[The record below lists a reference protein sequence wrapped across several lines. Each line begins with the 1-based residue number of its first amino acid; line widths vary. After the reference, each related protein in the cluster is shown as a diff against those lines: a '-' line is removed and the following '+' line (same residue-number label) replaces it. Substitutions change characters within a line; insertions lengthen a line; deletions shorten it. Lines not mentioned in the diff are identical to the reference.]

1 MTARI
6 TVFGLGEAGSLIAAD
21 LAAAG
26 ITVNGYDPAPA
37 PTPRGVMRFDDPL
50 SAVSGTDLAGTDLVI
65 SLTAA
70 ADARTALTQALEQI
84 PAGAI
89 YADFSTS
96 TAAAKQELAKLASG
110 RGLAFADVALMST
123 VPGKGLRTP
132 ALAAGTG
139 AAEFVRVFSA
149 LGMPVTMVSNNPG
162 DAAIR
167 KLLRSVAIKGLASVV
182 IEAMRAAE
190 RAGCADWLWANLAEE
205 ITRADA
211 AFLSRLVRGT
221 GRHAVRRLHEM
232 EAARDL
238 LVELGVD
245 PVLTRATVE
254 NLRRTPEEGLPEIPV
269 LPD

>member
-1 MTARI
+1 
-6 TVFGLGEAGSLIAAD
+6 
-21 LAAAG
+21 
-26 ITVNGYDPAPA
+26 
-37 PTPRGVMRFDDPL
+37 
-50 SAVSGTDLAGTDLVI
+50 
-65 SLTAA
+65 
-70 ADARTALTQALEQI
+70 
-84 PAGAI
+84 
-89 YADFSTS
+89 
-96 TAAAKQELAKLASG
+96 
-110 RGLAFADVALMST
+110 MST

-139 AAEFVRVFSA
+139 AAGFVRVFSA

-190 RAGCADWLWANLAEE
+190 RTGCADWLWANLAEE
-205 ITRADA
+205 LTRADA

-238 LVELGVD
+238 GIIVSVHSGPDNCHPTRIGNLARRFSGIPVIMDHMGLPDHLKEAVEAAQQNSNIYLGTTILRFHRRWGIDPDAVVPTEVRTAVELLGPERIVFGSNLPEYRPIQVMNAIRRLD
-245 PVLTRATVE
+245 LGDDAEALIFGE
-254 NLRRTPEEGLPEIPV
+254 NLRRIYGLK
-269 LPD
+269 